1 MDQVTAKS
9 DQETPRTSGLA
20 ITSLVMGVLGLC
32 GITALVGIVC
42 GIVAIVQISRS
53 EGRLKGQGLAIAG
66 LCLSGFFF
74 LCLPGLLLPALAKA
88 KAKAQRINCVNNLK
102 QLALGVRMYSQD
114 SKEHFPS
121 GDKWCDAIASYVTR
135 PTVFHC
141 PAGGS
146 TARCTYAFNARLSG
160 MDESK
165 INPSTVMLFE
175 IEDGWNVSGG
185 REDATKWDAHR
196 GACNVA
202 LADGSVQ
209 QVTALRLSQLRWD
222 P

>member
-1 MDQVTAKS
+1 MDNRKDRN
-9 DQETPRTSGLA
+9 DQQTHRISGLA
-20 ITSLVMGVLGLC
+20 ITAFVMGVLGLC

-42 GIVAIVQISRS
+42 GIVAIVRINRS
-53 EGRLKGQGLAIAG
+53 EGRLKGQALAITG
-66 LCLSGFFF
+66 LCLSGFFL
-74 LCLPGLLLPALAKA
+74 LCMPGLLLPALAKA
-88 KAKAQRINCVNNLK
+88 KSKAQRINCVNNLK
-102 QLALGVRMYSQD
+102 QLALGVRLYSQD

-121 GDKWCDAIASYVTR
+121 GDKWCDAIASYVAR

-141 PAGGS
+141 PAGG

-165 INPSTVMLFE
+165 INPNTVLLFE